1 LKRAKSLRDKLIH
14 TDALMNKA
22 NWQTGVAGILGILGI
37 GLGFWWADA
46 AAAAIISASIIWDG
60 WNSMKIAAGELIDG
74 VPRELGDE
82 KLSPEAEALAKN
94 LHHQFP
100 DAKRILL
107 RETGRFI
114 RAEVVGA
121 RPGEFKRDKL
131 EIDGCE
137 DWRIDSI
144 SFRP

>member
-1 LKRAKSLRDKLIH
+1 LRDKLLH

-22 NWQTGVAGILGILGI
+22 NWQTGLAGILGILGI
-37 GLGFWWADA
+37 GFGFWWADT

-60 WNSMKIAAGELIDG
+60 WNAMKVAAGELIDG
-74 VPRELGDE
+74 MPRELGDE
-82 KLSPEAEALAKN
+82 KLSQEADALAKS
-94 LHHQFP
+94 LHQQFP
-100 DAKRILL
+100 EAKAILL

-121 RPGEFKRDKL
+121 RPGDFNRDKL
-131 EIDGCE
+131 KIDGCD